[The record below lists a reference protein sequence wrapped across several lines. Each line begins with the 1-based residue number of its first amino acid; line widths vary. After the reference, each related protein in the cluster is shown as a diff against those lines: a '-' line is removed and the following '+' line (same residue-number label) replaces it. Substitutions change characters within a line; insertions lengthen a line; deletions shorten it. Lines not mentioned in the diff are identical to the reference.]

1 MLEIFFYSFIGT
13 SKYNGKQ
20 KESVVHKFEKT
31 KKTKPTARKD
41 RHKKGKDK
49 SCNWL
54 QIMQATLR
62 CDIKHCESEG
72 QRKIKNVVGWNW
84 VRKALNKYVT

>member
-1 MLEIFFYSFIGT
+1 ME
-13 SKYNGKQ
+13 SKKKVLYINLKKQ
-20 KESVVHKFEKT
+20 KRKKQQLEKIDT
-31 KKTKPTARKD
+31 
-41 RHKKGKDK
+41 KKGKDK